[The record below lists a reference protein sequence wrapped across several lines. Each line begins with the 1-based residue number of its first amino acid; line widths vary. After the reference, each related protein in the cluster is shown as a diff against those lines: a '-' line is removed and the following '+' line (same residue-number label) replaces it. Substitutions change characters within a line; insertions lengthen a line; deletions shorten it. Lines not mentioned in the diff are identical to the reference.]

1 MGTDVYITDVPI
13 SEALDPQYRE
23 FVLNLPGLAN
33 EDLCIRHRGSGN
45 RAYILIHGIG
55 MSAKYYLPLANILAE
70 DAQVFLVELPGFSR
84 NDKPSR
90 PLSMAEFA
98 DSVWEGMVAMWAQ
111 RYPEPENVVV
121 VGHSMGTQV
130 AVEMAVD
137 TPVEPEAVVL
147 MAPTV
152 NDQESTRWQQA
163 MRILQDSYR
172 ESPKLGPL
180 VVLSYLRCGMPWFFK
195 TLTEML
201 EHQMRERLAKVNYPV
216 LLIGGDADPVCPP
229 SWLDRVR
236 DAQANV
242 DDAFVKGAAH
252 AMHFSDA
259 QQTSE
264 LIRAGL
270 PSRSAT

>member
-1 MGTDVYITDVPI
+1 MPTDVYITDVPM

-33 EDLCIRHRGSGN
+33 KDLRIRHRGSGQ

-55 MSAKYYLPLANILAE
+55 MSAKYYLPLANILSE

-84 NDKPSR
+84 NDKPPR

-98 DSVWEGMVAMWAQ
+98 DSVWQGMVAMWKQ
-111 RYPEPENVVV
+111 RYMQPENIVV

-130 AVEMAVD
+130 AVEMALD

-152 NDQESTRWQQA
+152 NDRESTRWQQSL
-163 MRILQDSYR
+163 RLLQDSYR
-172 ESPKLGPL
+172 ESPELGPI
-180 VVLSYLRCGMPWFFK
+180 VVLSYLRCGLPWFFK

-201 EHQMRERLAKVNYPV
+201 NHHMRDRLAKIEYPV
-216 LLIGGDADPVCPP
+216 MLIGGDADPICPP

-236 DAQANV
+236 DNESNV
-242 DDAFVKGAAH
+242 EDGFVKHAAH
-252 AMHFSDA
+252 AMHFSHP
-259 QQTSE
+259 SE
-264 LIRAGL
+264 TANLIRASL
-270 PSRSAT
+270 PSK